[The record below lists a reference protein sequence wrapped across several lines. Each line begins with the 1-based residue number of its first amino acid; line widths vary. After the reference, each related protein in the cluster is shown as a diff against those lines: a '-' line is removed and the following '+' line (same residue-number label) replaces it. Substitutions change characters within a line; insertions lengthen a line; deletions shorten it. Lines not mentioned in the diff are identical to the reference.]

1 WVSSAPGVVR
11 VTLLGGPRDRAAL
24 DARALAALRDAGVEA
39 SASALTPS
47 GRNLAWTLPA
57 AQRARAVQA
66 LHRAFV
72 DAPPPEA

>member
-1 WVSSAPGVVR
+1 MDDGLHEPED
-11 VTLLGGPRDRAAL
+11 LGDVHGH
-24 DARALAALRDAGVEA
+24 ALAALRDAGVEA